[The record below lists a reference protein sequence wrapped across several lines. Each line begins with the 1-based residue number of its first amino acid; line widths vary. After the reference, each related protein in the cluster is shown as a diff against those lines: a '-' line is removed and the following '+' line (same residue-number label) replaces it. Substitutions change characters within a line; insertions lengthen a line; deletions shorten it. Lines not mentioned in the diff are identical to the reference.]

1 MIGAAAAF
9 GVLTPPKGR
18 IFMTYQ
24 TRAELSRL
32 LKDVQ
37 EKTGT
42 EVRLS
47 SRGGEET
54 KFILTYCGDRAEAF
68 LDGTGE
74 EALSRAKLVSYLV
87 ANADA
92 REVLPDKAE
101 YLKNIL
107 LGEGTGW
114 YIYRFLTKF
123 NLQDGA
129 CFAVELLIPKR
140 IVEAL
145 SHIES
150 CLGPSDMAVRMDDTH
165 LVVVKFMEAEETPL
179 EFGHFLSQ
187 SLYEELG
194 VKASIGIG
202 CEMKS
207 FVEIASSYRQA
218 STAVRVSALFSSE
231 FKVHTYREYLL
242 VKMLE
247 DLPKDRLKEYMEQ
260 FYVESAD
267 EVFEDQDMMETAERF
282 LENSLN
288 ISETSRDLFMHRNT
302 LMYRLDKIERITGL
316 NIRKFSDAVTF
327 RVITILYKLLNP

>member
-1 MIGAAAAF
+1 
-9 GVLTPPKGR
+9 
-18 IFMTYQ
+18 MTHQ
-24 TRAELSRL
+24 TKAELSRL
-32 LKDVQ
+32 LKDVA

-42 EVRLS
+42 VVRLTP
-47 SRGGEET
+47 RGGEET
-54 KFILTYCGDRAEAF
+54 KFPLSYCGDTVDAY

-74 EALSRAKLVSYLV
+74 EAESKAKLVGYLV
-87 ANADA
+87 SNSDA

-101 YLKNIL
+101 YLRNIL

-123 NLQDGA
+123 NLTDA
-129 CFAVELLIPKR
+129 PCFAVELLIPKR
-140 IVEAL
+140 IEEAL
-145 SHIES
+145 AHIEN
-150 CLGPSDMAVRMDDTH
+150 CLSDSPDMVVRMDDMH
-165 LVVVKFMEAEETPL
+165 LVVVKFMEADETPL
-179 EFGHFLSQ
+179 EFGRFLSQ

-207 FVEIASSYRQA
+207 FLDIASSYRQA
-218 STAVRVSALFSSE
+218 STAVRVSTLFRSD

-267 EVFEDQDMMETAERF
+267 EVFEDPDMMETAERF